1 MRRVRPDYYEKFQCI
16 ADRCTIT
23 CCQEWKIGVDNET
36 NRKWKKLLPPDTV
49 VDKKKN
55 LSAYTVKKDGMRVI
69 ALDEKHRCPFLNE
82 EKLCRLLCTYTDRVL
97 SDTCT
102 QFPREVHRFSTHEE
116 ETLMPCCPAVIDIW
130 KDAKEIVFQKVDR
143 EYKNHLFVIREH
155 MMELLEDSTQRLE
168 DQLKQGFYILLEL
181 NKQDSL
187 TMQLIN
193 EYFSGESVAQLR
205 EAIAQI
211 PMDELDSMDECNELL
226 QDLAVNYQKE
236 GLYKKYLDPILLQ
249 AKQLSETYA
258 ADTMCEDLQLFEKQF
273 RQWQPL
279 LRKFLLNEFYSDL
292 LVPDGDLESMI
303 VSMQWIGMEYAVIR
317 HSVFLKWLERKQFTY
332 EELRDYMVVITRMT
346 GYEQEDIVE
355 YLQNSFESLV
365 WDWGYFALVTGV

>member
-16 ADRCTIT
+16 ADRCSIT

-130 KDAKEIVFQKVDR
+130 KDAKEIVFPKVDR
-143 EYKNHLFVIREH
+143 EYKDLLFAIREH

>member
-1 MRRVRPDYYEKFQCI
+1 MRRVRPDYYKKFQCI
-16 ADRCTIT
+16 ADKCTIT

-69 ALDEKHRCPFLNE
+69 VLDEKLRCPFLNE
-82 EKLCRLLCTYTDRVL
+82 EKLCRLVCTYTDRVL

-130 KDAKEIVFQKVDR
+130 KDAEKIVFPKVDR
-143 EYKNHLFVIREH
+143 EYKNLLFVIREH
-155 MMELLEDSTQRLE
+155 MMELIEDSTQRLE

-193 EYFSGESVAQLR
+193 EYFSSESAAQLR
-205 EAIAQI
+205 EAISQI

-249 AKQLSETYA
+249 AEKLSETYVE
-258 ADTMCEDLQLFEKQF
+258 DTMCEELQLFDKQF

-292 LVPDGDLESMI
+292 LVPDGNLESMI

-317 HSVFLKWLERKQFTY
+317 HSVFLKWMERKQFTY

-355 YLQNSFESLV
+355 YLKNSFESLV
-365 WDWGYFALVTGV
+365 WDWGYFALVTGA

>member
-102 QFPREVHRFSTHEE
+102 QFPREVHRFSTHED

-130 KDAKEIVFQKVDR
+130 KDAKEIVFPKVDR
-143 EYKNHLFVIREH
+143 EYKDLLFAIREH

-168 DQLKQGFYILLEL
+168 NQLKQGFYILLEL

-187 TMQLIN
+187 TMQLVN

>member
-1 MRRVRPDYYEKFQCI
+1 MRRVRPDYYKKFQCI
-16 ADRCTIT
+16 ADKCTIT

-49 VDKKKN
+49 GDKKKN

-69 ALDEKHRCPFLNE
+69 VLDEKLRCPFLNE
-82 EKLCRLLCTYTDRVL
+82 EKLCRLVCTYTDRVL

-102 QFPREVHRFSTHEE
+102 QFPREVHRFSTYEE

-130 KDAKEIVFQKVDR
+130 KDAEKIVFPKVDR
-143 EYKNHLFVIREH
+143 EYKNLLFVIREH

-193 EYFSGESVAQLR
+193 EYFSSESAAQLR
-205 EAIAQI
+205 EAISQI

-249 AKQLSETYA
+249 AEKLSETYV
-258 ADTMCEDLQLFEKQF
+258 ADTMCENLQLFDKQF

-292 LVPDGDLESMI
+292 LVPDGNLESMI

-317 HSVFLKWLERKQFTY
+317 HSVFLKWMERKQFTY

-355 YLQNSFESLV
+355 YLKNSFESLV
-365 WDWGYFALVTGV
+365 WDWGYFALVTGA

>member
-69 ALDEKHRCPFLNE
+69 ALDGKHRCPFLNE
-82 EKLCRLLCTYTDRVL
+82 EKLCRLLCTYTNRVL

-130 KDAKEIVFQKVDR
+130 KDAKEIVFPKVDR

-365 WDWGYFALVTGV
+365 WDWGYFALVTGA

>member
-69 ALDEKHRCPFLNE
+69 ALDEKLRCPFLNE

-130 KDAKEIVFQKVDR
+130 KDAKEITFPKVDR
-143 EYKNHLFVIREH
+143 EYKDLLFAIREH

-168 DQLKQGFYILLEL
+168 NQLNQGFYILLEL

-187 TMQLIN
+187 TMQLVN
-193 EYFSGESVAQLR
+193 EYFSGESVTQLR
-205 EAIAQI
+205 EAISQI

-258 ADTMCEDLQLFEKQF
+258 ADTMCENLQLFDKQF

-292 LVPDGDLESMI
+292 LVPDGNLESMI
-303 VSMQWIGMEYAVIR
+303 VSMQWIEMEYAVIR
-317 HSVFLKWLERKQFTY
+317 HSVFLKWMERKQFTY

-355 YLQNSFESLV
+355 YLKNSFESLV

>member
-1 MRRVRPDYYEKFQCI
+1 MRRVRPDYYKKFQCI
-16 ADRCTIT
+16 ADKCTIT

-69 ALDEKHRCPFLNE
+69 VLDEKLRCPFLNE
-82 EKLCRLLCTYTDRVL
+82 EKLCRLVCTYTDRVL

-130 KDAKEIVFQKVDR
+130 KDAEKIVFPKVDR
-143 EYKNHLFVIREH
+143 EYKNLLFVIREH

-193 EYFSGESVAQLR
+193 EYFSSESAAQLR
-205 EAIAQI
+205 EAISQI

-249 AKQLSETYA
+249 AEKLSETYV
-258 ADTMCEDLQLFEKQF
+258 ADTMCQDLQLFDKQF

-292 LVPDGDLESMI
+292 LVPDGNLESMI

-317 HSVFLKWLERKQFTY
+317 HSVFLKWMERKQFTY

-355 YLQNSFESLV
+355 YLKNSFESLV
-365 WDWGYFALVTGV
+365 WDWGYFALVTGA

>member
-130 KDAKEIVFQKVDR
+130 KDAKEIVFPKVDR
-143 EYKNHLFVIREH
+143 EYKNHLFAIREH

-187 TMQLIN
+187 TMQLVN

-249 AKQLSETYA
+249 AEKLSETYV
-258 ADTMCEDLQLFEKQF
+258 ADTMCEDLQLFDKQF

>member
-82 EKLCRLLCTYTDRVL
+82 EKLCRLVCTYTDRVL

-130 KDAKEIVFQKVDR
+130 KDAEKIVFPKVDR
-143 EYKNHLFVIREH
+143 EYKNLLFVIREH

-193 EYFSGESVAQLR
+193 EYFSSESAAQLR
-205 EAIAQI
+205 EAISQI

-249 AKQLSETYA
+249 AEKLSETYV
-258 ADTMCEDLQLFEKQF
+258 ADTMCEDLQLFDKQF

-292 LVPDGDLESMI
+292 LVPDGNLESMI

-317 HSVFLKWLERKQFTY
+317 HSVFLKWMERKQFTY

>member
-130 KDAKEIVFQKVDR
+130 KDAKEIVFPKVDR
-143 EYKNHLFVIREH
+143 EYKDLLFAIREH

-168 DQLKQGFYILLEL
+168 NQLKQGFYILLEL

-187 TMQLIN
+187 TMQLVN

-258 ADTMCEDLQLFEKQF
+258 ADTMCEDLQLFDKQF

>member
-1 MRRVRPDYYEKFQCI
+1 M
-16 ADRCTIT
+16 
-23 CCQEWKIGVDNET
+23 DNET

-130 KDAKEIVFQKVDR
+130 KDAKEIVFPKVDR
-143 EYKNHLFVIREH
+143 EYKDLLFAIREH

-365 WDWGYFALVTGV
+365 WDWGYFTLVTGA

>member
-1 MRRVRPDYYEKFQCI
+1 MRRVRPDYYKKFQCI
-16 ADRCTIT
+16 ADKCTIT

-69 ALDEKHRCPFLNE
+69 VLDEKLRCPFLNE
-82 EKLCRLLCTYTDRVL
+82 EKLCRLVCTYTDRVL

-130 KDAKEIVFQKVDR
+130 KDAEKIVFPKVDR
-143 EYKNHLFVIREH
+143 EYKNLLFVIREH

-168 DQLKQGFYILLEL
+168 NQLKQGFYILLEL

-193 EYFSGESVAQLR
+193 EYFSSESAAQLR
-205 EAIAQI
+205 EAISQI

-249 AKQLSETYA
+249 AEKLSETYV
-258 ADTMCEDLQLFEKQF
+258 ADTMCEDLQLFDKQF

-292 LVPDGDLESMI
+292 LVPDGNLESMI

-317 HSVFLKWLERKQFTY
+317 HSVFLKWMERKQFTY

-355 YLQNSFESLV
+355 YLKNSFESLV
-365 WDWGYFALVTGV
+365 WDWGYFALVTGA

>member
-130 KDAKEIVFQKVDR
+130 KDAKEIVFPKVDR
-143 EYKNHLFVIREH
+143 EYKDLLFAIREH

-187 TMQLIN
+187 TMQLVN

-258 ADTMCEDLQLFEKQF
+258 ADAMCEDLQLFEKQF

-279 LRKFLLNEFYSDL
+279 LRMFLLNEFYSDL

>member
-69 ALDEKHRCPFLNE
+69 ALDEKHCCPFLNE
-82 EKLCRLLCTYTDRVL
+82 EKLCRLVCTYTDRVL

-130 KDAKEIVFQKVDR
+130 KDAKEIVFPKVDR
-143 EYKNHLFVIREH
+143 EYKDLLFAIREH

-187 TMQLIN
+187 TMQLVN

-226 QDLAVNYQKE
+226 QDLAFNYQKE

-249 AKQLSETYA
+249 AEKLSETYA

-273 RQWQPL
+273 RQWHPL

-292 LVPDGDLESMI
+292 LVLDGDLESMI

-365 WDWGYFALVTGV
+365 WDWGYFALVTGE

>member
-1 MRRVRPDYYEKFQCI
+1 MRRVRPDYYKKFQCI
-16 ADRCTIT
+16 ADKCTIT

-69 ALDEKHRCPFLNE
+69 VLDEKLRCPFLNE
-82 EKLCRLLCTYTDRVL
+82 EKLCRLVCTYTDRVL

-130 KDAKEIVFQKVDR
+130 KDAEKVVFPKVDR
-143 EYKNHLFVIREH
+143 EYKKLLFVIREY

-193 EYFSGESVAQLR
+193 EYFSSESVAQLR
-205 EAIAQI
+205 EAISQI

-249 AKQLSETYA
+249 AEKLSETYV
-258 ADTMCEDLQLFEKQF
+258 ADTMCENLQLFDKQF

-292 LVPDGDLESMI
+292 LVPDGNLESMI

-317 HSVFLKWLERKQFTY
+317 HSVFLKWMERKQFTY

-355 YLQNSFESLV
+355 YLKNSFESLV
-365 WDWGYFALVTGV
+365 WDWGYFALVTGA

>member
-1 MRRVRPDYYEKFQCI
+1 MRRVRPDYYKKFQCI
-16 ADRCTIT
+16 ADKCTIT

-69 ALDEKHRCPFLNE
+69 VLDEKLRCPFLNE
-82 EKLCRLLCTYTDRVL
+82 EKLCRLVCTYTDRVL

-130 KDAKEIVFQKVDR
+130 KDAEKIVFPKVDR
-143 EYKNHLFVIREH
+143 EYKNLLFVIREH

-193 EYFSGESVAQLR
+193 EYFSSESAAQLR

-249 AKQLSETYA
+249 AEKLSETYV
-258 ADTMCEDLQLFEKQF
+258 ADTMCEDLQLFDKQF

-292 LVPDGDLESMI
+292 LVPDGNLESMI

-317 HSVFLKWLERKQFTY
+317 HSVFLKWMERKQFTY

-355 YLQNSFESLV
+355 YLKNSFESLV
-365 WDWGYFALVTGV
+365 WDWGYFALVTGA

>member
-130 KDAKEIVFQKVDR
+130 KDAKEIVFPKVDR

-365 WDWGYFALVTGV
+365 WDWGYFALVTGA

>member
-130 KDAKEIVFQKVDR
+130 KDAKEIVFPKVGR
-143 EYKNHLFVIREH
+143 EYKDLLFAIREH

-211 PMDELDSMDECNELL
+211 PMDELDSIDECNELL

-258 ADTMCEDLQLFEKQF
+258 ADMMCEDLQLFEKQF

>member
-1 MRRVRPDYYEKFQCI
+1 MRRVRPDYYKKFQCI
-16 ADRCTIT
+16 ADKCTIT

-69 ALDEKHRCPFLNE
+69 VLDEKLRCPFLNE
-82 EKLCRLLCTYTDRVL
+82 EKLCRLVCTYTDRVL

-130 KDAKEIVFQKVDR
+130 KDAEKIVFPKVDR
-143 EYKNHLFVIREH
+143 EYKNLLFVIREH

-193 EYFSGESVAQLR
+193 EYFSSESAAQLR
-205 EAIAQI
+205 EAISQI

-249 AKQLSETYA
+249 AEKLSETYV
-258 ADTMCEDLQLFEKQF
+258 ADTMCEDLQLFDKQF

-292 LVPDGDLESMI
+292 LVPDGNLESMI

-317 HSVFLKWLERKQFTY
+317 HSVFLKWMERKQFTY

-365 WDWGYFALVTGV
+365 WDWGYFALVTGA

>member
-130 KDAKEIVFQKVDR
+130 KDAKEIVFPKVDR

-193 EYFSGESVAQLR
+193 EYFSSESVAQLR

-317 HSVFLKWLERKQFTY
+317 HSVFLKWMERKQFTY

-355 YLQNSFESLV
+355 YLKNSFESLV
-365 WDWGYFALVTGV
+365 WDWGYFALVTGA

>member
-130 KDAKEIVFQKVDR
+130 KDAEKIVFPKVDR
-143 EYKNHLFVIREH
+143 EYKNLLFVIREH

-193 EYFSGESVAQLR
+193 EYFSSESAAQLR
-205 EAIAQI
+205 EAISQI

-355 YLQNSFESLV
+355 YLQNSFEFLV
-365 WDWGYFALVTGV
+365 WDWGYFALVTGA

>member
-130 KDAKEIVFQKVDR
+130 KDAEKIVFPKVDR
-143 EYKNHLFVIREH
+143 EYKNLLFVIREH

-193 EYFSGESVAQLR
+193 EYFSSESAAQLR
-205 EAIAQI
+205 EAISQI

-249 AKQLSETYA
+249 AEKLSETYV
-258 ADTMCEDLQLFEKQF
+258 ADTMCEDLQLFDKQF

-292 LVPDGDLESMI
+292 LVPDGNLESMI

-355 YLQNSFESLV
+355 YLKNSFESLV
-365 WDWGYFALVTGV
+365 WDWGYFALVTGA

>member
-130 KDAKEIVFQKVDR
+130 KDAKEIVFPKVDR
-143 EYKNHLFVIREH
+143 EYKDLLFAIREH

-205 EAIAQI
+205 EAISQI
-211 PMDELDSMDECNELL
+211 PMNELDSMDECNELL
-226 QDLAVNYQKE
+226 QDLVVNYQKE

-346 GYEQEDIVE
+346 GYEKEDIVE
-355 YLQNSFESLV
+355 YLQNSFDSLV

>member
-82 EKLCRLLCTYTDRVL
+82 EKLCRLLGTYTDRVL

-130 KDAKEIVFQKVDR
+130 KDAKEIVFPKVDR
-143 EYKNHLFVIREH
+143 EYKDLLFAIREH

-187 TMQLIN
+187 TMQLVN

>member
-82 EKLCRLLCTYTDRVL
+82 EKLCRLVCTYTDRVL

-130 KDAKEIVFQKVDR
+130 KDAKEIVFPKVDR

-355 YLQNSFESLV
+355 YLQNSFEFLV
-365 WDWGYFALVTGV
+365 WDWGYFALVTGA

>member
-1 MRRVRPDYYEKFQCI
+1 MRRVRPDYYKKFQCI
-16 ADRCTIT
+16 ADKCTIT

-69 ALDEKHRCPFLNE
+69 VLDEKLRCPFLNE
-82 EKLCRLLCTYTDRVL
+82 EKLCRLVCTYTDRVL

-130 KDAKEIVFQKVDR
+130 KDAEKIVFPKVDR
-143 EYKNHLFVIREH
+143 EYKNLLFVIREH

-181 NKQDSL
+181 HKQDSL

-193 EYFSGESVAQLR
+193 EYFSSESAAQLR
-205 EAIAQI
+205 EAISQI

-249 AKQLSETYA
+249 AEKLSETYV
-258 ADTMCEDLQLFEKQF
+258 ADTMCEDLQLFDKQF

-292 LVPDGDLESMI
+292 LVPDGNLESMI

-317 HSVFLKWLERKQFTY
+317 HSVFLKWMERKQFTY

-355 YLQNSFESLV
+355 YLKNSFESLV
-365 WDWGYFALVTGV
+365 WDWGYFALVTGA

>member
-130 KDAKEIVFQKVDR
+130 KDAKEIVFPKVDR
-143 EYKNHLFVIREH
+143 EYKDILFAIREH

-187 TMQLIN
+187 TMQLVN

-258 ADTMCEDLQLFEKQF
+258 ADTMCENLQLFDKQF

-365 WDWGYFALVTGV
+365 WDWGYFALVTGA

>member
-1 MRRVRPDYYEKFQCI
+1 MRRVRPDYYKKFQCI
-16 ADRCTIT
+16 ADKCTIT

-69 ALDEKHRCPFLNE
+69 VLDEKLRCPFLNE
-82 EKLCRLLCTYTDRVL
+82 EKLCRLVCTYTDRVL

-130 KDAKEIVFQKVDR
+130 KDAEKIVFPKVDR
-143 EYKNHLFVIREH
+143 EYKNLLFVIREH

-193 EYFSGESVAQLR
+193 EYFSSESAAQLR
-205 EAIAQI
+205 EAISQI

-249 AKQLSETYA
+249 AEKLSETYV
-258 ADTMCEDLQLFEKQF
+258 ADTMCEELQLFDKQF

-292 LVPDGDLESMI
+292 LVPDGNLESMI

-317 HSVFLKWLERKQFTY
+317 HSVFLKWMERKQFTY

-355 YLQNSFESLV
+355 YLKNSFESLV
-365 WDWGYFALVTGV
+365 WDWGYFALVTGA

>member
-1 MRRVRPDYYEKFQCI
+1 MRRVRPDYYKKFQCI
-16 ADRCTIT
+16 ADKCTIT

-69 ALDEKHRCPFLNE
+69 VLDEKHRCPFLNE
-82 EKLCRLLCTYTDRVL
+82 EKLCRLVCTYTDRVL

-130 KDAKEIVFQKVDR
+130 KDAKEIVFPKVDR
-143 EYKNHLFVIREH
+143 EYKNLLFVIREH

-193 EYFSGESVAQLR
+193 EYFSSESAAQLR
-205 EAIAQI
+205 EAISQI

-249 AKQLSETYA
+249 AEKLSETYV
-258 ADTMCEDLQLFEKQF
+258 ADTMCQDLQLFDKQF

-292 LVPDGDLESMI
+292 LVPDGNLESMI

-317 HSVFLKWLERKQFTY
+317 HSVFLKWMERKQFTY

-355 YLQNSFESLV
+355 YLKNSFESLV
-365 WDWGYFALVTGV
+365 WDWGYFALVTGA

>member
-16 ADRCTIT
+16 ANRCTIT

-49 VDKKKN
+49 GDKKKN

-69 ALDEKHRCPFLNE
+69 VLDEKLRCPFLNE
-82 EKLCRLLCTYTDRVL
+82 EKLCRLVCTYTDRVL

-130 KDAKEIVFQKVDR
+130 KDAEKIVFPKVDR
-143 EYKNHLFVIREH
+143 EYKNLLFVIREH

-193 EYFSGESVAQLR
+193 EYFSSESAAQLR
-205 EAIAQI
+205 EAISQI

-249 AKQLSETYA
+249 AEKLSETYV
-258 ADTMCEDLQLFEKQF
+258 ADTMCQDLQLFDKQF

-365 WDWGYFALVTGV
+365 WDWGYFALVTGA

>member
-1 MRRVRPDYYEKFQCI
+1 MRRVRPDYYKKFQCI
-16 ADRCTIT
+16 ADKCTIT

-69 ALDEKHRCPFLNE
+69 VLDEKLRCPFLNE
-82 EKLCRLLCTYTDRVL
+82 EKLCRLVCTYTDRIL

-130 KDAKEIVFQKVDR
+130 KDAEKIVFPKVDR
-143 EYKNHLFVIREH
+143 EYKNLLFVIREH

-193 EYFSGESVAQLR
+193 EYFSSESAAQLR
-205 EAIAQI
+205 EAISQI

-355 YLQNSFESLV
+355 YLQNSFEFLV
-365 WDWGYFALVTGV
+365 WDWGYFALVTGA

>member
-130 KDAKEIVFQKVDR
+130 KDAKEIVFPKVDR

-187 TMQLIN
+187 TMQLVN

-249 AKQLSETYA
+249 AEKLSETYV
-258 ADTMCEDLQLFEKQF
+258 ADTMCEDLQLFDKQF

-365 WDWGYFALVTGV
+365 WDWGYFALVTGA

>member
-69 ALDEKHRCPFLNE
+69 ALDEKLRCPFLNE
-82 EKLCRLLCTYTDRVL
+82 EKLCRLVCTYTDRVL

-130 KDAKEIVFQKVDR
+130 KDAKEITFPKVDR
-143 EYKNHLFVIREH
+143 EYKDLLFAIREH

-168 DQLKQGFYILLEL
+168 NQLNQGFYILLEL

>member
-130 KDAKEIVFQKVDR
+130 KDAKEIVFPKVDR
-143 EYKNHLFVIREH
+143 EYKDLLFAIREH

-258 ADTMCEDLQLFEKQF
+258 ADMMCEDLQLFEKQF

>member
-130 KDAKEIVFQKVDR
+130 KDAKEIVFPKVDR
-143 EYKNHLFVIREH
+143 EYKDLLFAIREH

-193 EYFSGESVAQLR
+193 EYFSSESAAQLR
-205 EAIAQI
+205 EAISQI

-249 AKQLSETYA
+249 AEKLSETYV

>member
-82 EKLCRLLCTYTDRVL
+82 EKLCCLVCTYTDRVL

-130 KDAKEIVFQKVDR
+130 KDAKEIVFPKVDR
-143 EYKNHLFVIREH
+143 EYKDLLFAIREH

-187 TMQLIN
+187 TMQLVN

-226 QDLAVNYQKE
+226 QDLAFNYQKE

-249 AKQLSETYA
+249 AEKLSETYA

-273 RQWQPL
+273 RQWHPL

-292 LVPDGDLESMI
+292 LVLDGDLESMI

-317 HSVFLKWLERKQFTY
+317 HSVFLKWLEGKQFTY

-365 WDWGYFALVTGV
+365 WDWGYFALVTGA

>member
-1 MRRVRPDYYEKFQCI
+1 MRRVRPDYYKKFQCI
-16 ADRCTIT
+16 ADKCTIT

-69 ALDEKHRCPFLNE
+69 VLDEKLRCPFLNE
-82 EKLCRLLCTYTDRVL
+82 EKLCRLVCTYTDRVL

-130 KDAKEIVFQKVDR
+130 KDAEKIVFPKVDR
-143 EYKNHLFVIREH
+143 EYKNLLFVIREH
-155 MMELLEDSTQRLE
+155 MMKLLEDSTQRLE

-249 AKQLSETYA
+249 AEKLSETYV
-258 ADTMCEDLQLFEKQF
+258 ADTMCEDLQLFDKQF

-292 LVPDGDLESMI
+292 LVPDGNLESMI

-317 HSVFLKWLERKQFTY
+317 HSVFLKWMERKQFTY

-355 YLQNSFESLV
+355 YLQNSFEFLV
-365 WDWGYFALVTGV
+365 WDWGYFALVTGA

>member
-130 KDAKEIVFQKVDR
+130 KDAKEIVFPKVDR

-249 AKQLSETYA
+249 AEKLSETYV
-258 ADTMCEDLQLFEKQF
+258 ADTMCEDLQLFDKQF

>member
-130 KDAKEIVFQKVDR
+130 KDAKEIVFPKVDR
-143 EYKNHLFVIREH
+143 EYKDLLFAIREH

-187 TMQLIN
+187 TMQLVN

-258 ADTMCEDLQLFEKQF
+258 ADAMCEDLQLFEKQF

>member
-69 ALDEKHRCPFLNE
+69 VLDEKLRCPFLNE
-82 EKLCRLLCTYTDRVL
+82 EKLCRLVCTYTDRVL

-130 KDAKEIVFQKVDR
+130 KDAEKIVFPKVDR
-143 EYKNHLFVIREH
+143 EYKDLLFAIREH

-193 EYFSGESVAQLR
+193 EYFSSESVAQLR

-226 QDLAVNYQKE
+226 QDLAFNYQKE

-249 AKQLSETYA
+249 AEKLSETYV
-258 ADTMCEDLQLFEKQF
+258 ADTMCEDLQLFDKQF

-292 LVPDGDLESMI
+292 LVPDGNLESMI

-317 HSVFLKWLERKQFTY
+317 HSVFLKWMERKQFTY

-355 YLQNSFESLV
+355 YLKNSFESLV
-365 WDWGYFALVTGV
+365 WDWGYFALVTGA